1 MILKKNVQ
9 YSITHAPYVCMSKQY
24 KITLR
29 RPYSSSAFEWYQEH
43 NGVTMVLGV
52 LKGTNKQNKLPY
64 LINKYSY
71 SPSPSLSPLLSLH
84 FSWSL
89 HFYWGSPF
97 HSPFDCTSSSL
108 NGTFKFVH
116 RIFDSCG
123 NSMCMMADH
132 EVALLDEYARPLP
145 LTVCFCHN
153 KHWCGI

>member
-1 MILKKNVQ
+1 MISKKIVQ
-9 YSITHAPYVCMSKQY
+9 YSITHAPYIYMSKQY

-29 RPYSSSAFEWYQEH
+29 HPYSSSAFEWYQEH

-71 SPSPSLSPLLSLH
+71 SPSISLSPLLSLH
-84 FSWSL
+84 FSWYL

-108 NGTFKFVH
+108 NCTFKFVNNISIVVV
-116 RIFDSCG
+116 R
-123 NSMCMMADH
+123 
-132 EVALLDEYARPLP
+132 
-145 LTVCFCHN
+145 VCAWWPITKWHFWMN
-153 KHWCGI
+153 MQDLFL